1 MIGRANSLTNPAEV
15 TVSAQSTS
23 TCSLSLVW
31 DESLAEYDFGPGH
44 PLAPI
49 RVQLAMRLIREFG
62 IDVAPGVEILGD
74 LAPIE
79 DASLERVHDRDFV
92 AAVRAAGQVPP
103 VPDPERGL
111 GTSDDPLFSDMHRAA
126 ARVCAATVTA
136 AKAVWEGS
144 SAHGVNLAGGLHHA
158 MADRAAGFCI
168 YNDIAVAIQW
178 LLDHGVERVAYLDL
192 DVHHGDGVQ
201 AIFWDEPRVLTI
213 SIHESPRT
221 LFPGTGLPTE
231 VGGPNA
237 RGSAVNIALPAGT
250 GDQGWLRALHGVVPE
265 VLQAFAPTF
274 LVSQNGVDSHLEDP
288 LAHLA
293 LTIDGQRMGFAAAHR
308 WAHEFADGRFVA
320 VGGGG
325 YEWVDVVPRAW
336 THLVAEIAGR
346 PIDPL
351 SLLPAGFA
359 GYVAERLGRIAPTRM
374 TDGATPWPR
383 PLTQG
388 WNPSGDAVD
397 AAIAATRDAVFPSFG
412 LDPDP
417 DGW

>member
-1 MIGRANSLTNPAEV
+1 M
-15 TVSAQSTS
+15 SARSAPV
-23 TCSLSLVW
+23 CSLCLVW
-31 DESLAEYDFGPGH
+31 DDNLAEYDFGPGH
-44 PLAPI
+44 PLAPV
-49 RVQLAMRLIREFG
+49 RVQLAMRLIHEFG
-62 IDVAPGVEILGD
+62 IDSATGVEVLGG
-74 LAPIE
+74 LEPIE
-79 DASLERVHDRDFV
+79 DTLLERVHDHDFV
-92 AAVRAAGQVPP
+92 AAVRAASGVPP
-103 VPDPERGL
+103 TPDPSRGL
-111 GTSDDPLFSDMHRAA
+111 GTSDDPLFPGMHQAA

-136 AKAVWEGS
+136 VRAVWEGRNT
-144 SAHGVNLAGGLHHA
+144 HGVNLAGGLHHA

-178 LLDHGVERVAYLDL
+178 LLDHGVERVAYVDL

-201 AIFWDEPRVLTI
+201 AIFWNEPRVMTV

-231 VGGPNA
+231 VGGPDA

-265 VLQAFAPTF
+265 LLQAFAPTF
-274 LVSQNGVDSHLEDP
+274 IVSQNGVDSHLEDP

-293 LTIDGQRMGFAAAHR
+293 LTIDGQRMGFAAVHR
-308 WAHEFADGRFVA
+308 WAHEFADGRLVA

-336 THLVAEIAGR
+336 THLVAEVAGF

-351 SLLPAGFA
+351 TSIPAGFA
-359 GYVAERLGRIAPTRM
+359 EYVVERLGRTAPQRM

-383 PLTQG
+383 PLIQG

-397 AAIAATRDAVFPSFG
+397 EAIAATRDAVFPLWG

-417 DGW
+417 EGW